1 MTDWLN
7 PEQQRAWRAIIALSM
22 RLPAALDTQ
31 LQRDSDITHFEY
43 FVLAVLSEAPQRRLR
58 HSELATQANASLS
71 RLSHVV
77 GKLEK
82 RGLVERLTIRGTRGS
97 TAVLTDAGYTK
108 VVDAAPGH
116 VGTVRA
122 LLFDGLDD
130 DQVAALIPLGEDM
143 LTQLDRSITPAESR
157 RPPNAP
163 AGPR

>member
-1 MTDWLN
+1 MTDWLK

-43 FVLAVLSEAPQRRLR
+43 FVLAVLSEAPERRLR
-58 HSELATQANASLS
+58 HSELAERANASLS

-82 RGLVERLTIRGTRGS
+82 RGLVERITITGTRGS
-97 TAVLTDAGYTK
+97 TAVLTDAGHAK
-108 VVDAAPGH
+108 LVDAAPGH
-116 VGTVRA
+116 VDTVRT

-130 DQVAALIPLGEDM
+130 AQVAQLIPLGEAMID
-143 LTQLDRSITPAESR
+143 QLDRTITPAESR
-157 RPPNAP
+157 RPPSAP
-163 AGPR
+163 EEPR